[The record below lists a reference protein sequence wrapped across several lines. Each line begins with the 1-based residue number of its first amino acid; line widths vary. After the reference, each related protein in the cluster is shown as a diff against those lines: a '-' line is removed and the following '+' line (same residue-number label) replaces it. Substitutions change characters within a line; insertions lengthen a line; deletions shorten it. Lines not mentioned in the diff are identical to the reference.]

1 MPVGAL
7 SRDAAGV
14 VGAGAVSREGIW
26 QRLHAMGEH
35 RGRRG
40 RVYPLAV
47 LAAVWLCALT
57 AAGHD
62 RVTAVIEWLAGT
74 TEEERRRPRLPYDPF
89 DGYRLPSE
97 STIRRF
103 LNDTDDAR
111 LARALLD
118 PPLADPAPP
127 TAVLPEVAG
136 ETVRA
141 VYALDGKTSR
151 GAKRADGRQ
160 VQLVGVADQATGR
173 LVNQHEVDSKSNETK
188 AFRPVLEPL
197 DLARDLL
204 TFDAPH
210 TVRDNLDW
218 LVTDKKAH
226 YLAVVKGNQ
235 PTLRAFL
242 AGLPWADVP
251 VADTTHDHG
260 HGRDETRTLKAA
272 TVEHA
277 EFPHARQAVRIQRWR
292 REKGGKPSRETVYGI
307 TDLAFEQAS
316 AGFLADAA
324 RGQWIIENRQHHV
337 RDVTFGE
344 DASRSRTHRGPA
356 NLAIF
361 RATVAH
367 AVRAAGHRYVP
378 AGRRAC
384 KTATAALDLYGFP

>member
-1 MPVGAL
+1 
-7 SRDAAGV
+7 
-14 VGAGAVSREGIW
+14 
-26 QRLHAMGEH
+26 
-35 RGRRG
+35 
-40 RVYPLAV
+40 
-47 LAAVWLCALT
+47 
-57 AAGHD
+57 
-62 RVTAVIEWLAGT
+62 
-74 TEEERRRPRLPYDPF
+74 
-89 DGYRLPSE
+89 
-97 STIRRF
+97 
-103 LNDTDDAR
+103 
-111 LARALLD
+111 
-118 PPLADPAPP
+118 
-127 TAVLPEVAG
+127 
-136 ETVRA
+136 
-141 VYALDGKTSR
+141 
-151 GAKRADGRQ
+151 
-160 VQLVGVADQATGR
+160 
-173 LVNQHEVDSKSNETK
+173 
-188 AFRPVLEPL
+188 
-197 DLARDLL
+197 
-204 TFDAPH
+204 
-210 TVRDNLDW
+210 
-218 LVTDKKAH
+218 
-226 YLAVVKGNQ
+226 VKGNQ

-337 RDVTFGE
+337 RAVTFGE

-378 AGRRAC
+378 AGRRAPGAGPARPPPPRSTC
-384 KTATAALDLYGFP
+384 TVFPDDTDIQAVPSPRGRAGHNANVPEPCPV